1 MPVSRTEDLAERLL
15 VAFHDLSG
23 GKLNESVPVGGP
35 DTNEEGAADLANFGA
50 DVTERDVALRYL
62 VDQGYVRAD
71 DDGSGYTMTVSGVD
85 RVREVKGLTRP
96 ESSEEGSR
104 MSDKTQRRLLTVFST
119 VIALAVSQPL
129 TNYIG
134 EQIPERR
141 GIRDDAL
148 EAALQGAVRAVSIF
162 LASMAVRQIVG
173 RR

>member
-1 MPVSRTEDLAERLL
+1 MPASRTEDLAKRLL

-35 DTNEEGAADLANFGA
+35 DANEEGAAERAGFSA

-62 VDQGYVRAD
+62 VDQGYVSVA
-71 DDGSGYTMTVSGVD
+71 DDGSGYTMTVSGID
-85 RVREVKGLTRP
+85 QVREIKSIMKP
-96 ESSEEGSR
+96 ESSEEGNR

-119 VIALAVSQPL
+119 VIALVVSKPL
-129 TNYIG
+129 TDYIG

-141 GIRDDAL
+141 GIKDDAL
-148 EAALQGAVRAVSIF
+148 EAALQGLVRAVSIF
-162 LASMAVRQIVG
+162 LASLAVRQLVG

>member
-35 DTNEEGAADLANFGA
+35 DTNEEGAADRANFGA

-62 VDQGYVRAD
+62 VDQGYVRAA
-71 DDGSGYTMTVSGVD
+71 DGSGYTMTVSGVD
-85 RVREVKGLTRP
+85 RVREVKGLTKP

-162 LASMAVRQIVG
+162 LASMAVRQLVG